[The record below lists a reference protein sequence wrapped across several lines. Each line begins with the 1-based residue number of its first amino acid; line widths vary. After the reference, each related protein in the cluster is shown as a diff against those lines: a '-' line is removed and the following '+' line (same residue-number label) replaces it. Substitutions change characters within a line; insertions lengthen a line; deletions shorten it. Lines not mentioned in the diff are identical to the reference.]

1 MKKLFNITEEERNR
15 ILNLHD
21 LVKNLTEQSA
31 SIDNTRVSR
40 PIQKM
45 DTSEEFKGFG
55 GGSSGGGGATGTWD
69 DPTPTKKPNT
79 TVPTVQ
85 PVPPVPPI
93 PSQPPTQGGLNG
105 QMQPARILADTVN
118 SNKFIYQGMNGEV
131 VKYLQTLLGI
141 PNGDGKFGPQTKQS
155 LIAFQKKNHLTPDGV
170 VGKKTGSLLMQF
182 SNERGTKAFNSNK
195 ITPIQPQKTIPPT
208 QPTQPTQTQP
218 TQPTQ
223 TQPTQPTQPTQT
235 QPTQPTQPTQTQ
247 PTQPTQTQPT
257 QPTWNSKYGN
267 KNVNKFK

>member
-1 MKKLFNITEEERNR
+1 MVIIPVQENQVKDGGNNLKQLEKMKKLFNITEEEKNR
-15 ILNLHD
+15 ILNLH
-21 LVKNLTEQSA
+21 
-31 SIDNTRVSR
+31 
-40 PIQKM
+40 
-45 DTSEEFKGFG
+45 EEFKGFG

-105 QMQPARILADTVN
+105 QMPPARILADTVN
-118 SNKFIYQGMNGEV
+118 SDKFIYQGMNGEV

-155 LIAFQKKNHLTPDGV
+155 LIAFQKNNHLTPDGV

-208 QPTQPTQTQP
+208 QPTQ

-223 TQPTQPTQPTQT
+223 TQPTQTQPTQ
-235 QPTQPTQPTQTQ
+235 
-247 PTQPTQTQPT
+247 T